1 MTFKFLKKIALFL
14 FDMVDIFYHQVRI
27 KKFFHK
33 KKILV
38 DIFFDVGSHMGT
50 YTDLVLKNNPDLKAY
65 LFEPQTDVYNK
76 VKTKYQNKKNI
87 KIFNL
92 GISDQEITREI
103 NINMHDLTSSFSNF
117 NEESKYL
124 KFKAKLYGTTIDN
137 MNYKK
142 EKVKTILL
150 DDFILN
156 ENLNSIDLIKIDTEG
171 HELEVLKG
179 LKKKIGIVKN
189 ILIEFH
195 HRDVFSDYKPSEIHD
210 FLIHNNFELVK
221 VFKFPFSWQDRL
233 YSKIKN

>member
-1 MTFKFLKKIALFL
+1 MIFKFLKEIALFL
-14 FDMVDIFYHQVRI
+14 FDMIDIFYHQVRI
-27 KKFFHK
+27 RKFFHK

-38 DIFFDVGSHMGT
+38 DIFFDIGSHMGT
-50 YTDLVLKNNPDLKAY
+50 YTDLVLKNNPDLKAF
-65 LFEPQTDVYNK
+65 LFEPQIDVYNK
-76 VKTKYQNKKNI
+76 VKIKYQNKKNI

-92 GISDQEITREI
+92 GISDQETTREI

-137 MNYKK
+137 MSYKK

-150 DDFILN
+150 DDFILK

-210 FLIHNNFELVK
+210 FLIHNNFELIK